1 MAVGGTIPDC
11 QLAGVVFGLTDVLG
25 QLLIQRFG
33 DSQYGP
39 QMGQMGHDNA
49 SDHRQR
55 ATDRMGHKWAKWAIR
70 PETGPRSETGTKGAK
85 GVKPHETK
93 GHENITATIP
103 IGSQWAQTA
112 HAGDAAL
119 RTSDFGLR
127 ISALRF
133 PVQGSRILLRVA
145 CSDFGFRISDFFRT
159 SDFGLR
165 ISA

>member
-85 GVKPHETK
+85 GVNPHETK
-93 GHENITATIP
+93 GHENMTATSP
-103 IGSQWAQTA
+103 FGSQSP
-112 HAGDAAL
+112 
-119 RTSDFGLR
+119 TSTFVRVGFGRKL
-127 ISALRF
+127 
-133 PVQGSRILLRVA
+133 
-145 CSDFGFRISDFFRT
+145 
-159 SDFGLR
+159 
-165 ISA
+165 